1 MFLHVSDSV
10 HWRGWGGIPACIAG
24 FQAHTQ
30 GEVEESGQGG
40 SQGPHLG
47 RGLLAHTWKGL
58 QAHTWGGWSPG
69 LHPGK
74 VSRPTPG
81 GCVCQHALR
90 QIPPSSSRRLL
101 LRASHWNVF
110 LLEKVPYLL
119 GRT

>member
-58 QAHTWGGWSPG
+58 QAHTWGGGGLQAYTQGRSPG
-69 LHPGK
+69 PHLG
-74 VSRPTPG
+74 V
-81 GCVCQHALR
+81 VY
-90 QIPPSSSRRLL
+90 
-101 LRASHWNVF
+101 ASMH
-110 LLEKVPYLL
+110 
-119 GRT
+119 